1 MKIIKEY
8 LAVYEGDCIAF
19 DIRENGGGADSYWIN
34 LVAMTSDQDYEY
46 NKKVTGRGEMSL
58 SYAKEEIEGAIL
70 HQSKD
75 NFEIQV
81 TEEIESQNVPK
92 RYILTSGKNFSSADT
107 FAKFAKESGYAVS
120 VGEQTKGSG
129 GDFLNPM
136 LIELPNTHIVF
147 RMDACKTDKI
157 GSKPD
162 IAVTGDAL

>member
-19 DIRENGGGADSYWIN
+19 DIRENG
-34 LVAMTSDQDYEY
+34 
-46 NKKVTGRGEMSL
+46 
-58 SYAKEEIEGAIL
+58 
-70 HQSKD
+70 
-75 NFEIQV
+75 
-81 TEEIESQNVPK
+81 
-92 RYILTSGKNFSSADT
+92 
-107 FAKFAKESGYAVS
+107 
-120 VGEQTKGSG
+120 G

-162 IAVTGDAL
+162 IAVTGDALQFFLNMEKFWLFCTKCG